1 MMMTPAGW
9 PVTTTRFGQVSKP
22 LNKLINEMGAATIEM
37 EPQALSVAES
47 IGLDGGFDHMW
58 GLHAMK

>member
-22 LNKLINEMGAATIEM
+22 LNKLINEMGAATIERVRQKVLDWM
-37 EPQALSVAES
+37 VAL
-47 IGLDGGFDHMW
+47 ITCGDYMQ
-58 GLHAMK
+58 